1 MLRSLYSG
9 ISGLRANQTMMDV
22 VGNNIANVN
31 TTGFKA
37 SNTVFQDTLSQLI
50 QGSGA
55 PTNVRGGTNPAQIG
69 LGVRVAAIT
78 TNFNP
83 GAAQSTGRSSDVMI
97 QGDGFFVEKL
107 NGQSVYTRNGAL
119 NFDAQGR
126 LVGPDGGIVQG
137 WMADSAG
144 NINTNAQIGNL
155 SIPIA
160 STIAPQATNAVKLS
174 GNLPADGTLTT
185 SPQTSIDV
193 YDVQGKATTLNVSFT
208 RIDAQNWDVTVSGV
222 GGSTSGKLAFDATG
236 ANGVYTPTVAGQG
249 TATSA
254 TLNGINV
261 DLSKLSGFSGL
272 STLGV
277 ESANGSA
284 AGTLQ
289 GFAIGGDGVMTG
301 TFTNGLTKSLGQI
314 AVATFA
320 NPAGLSKAGAS
331 GYVAS
336 TNSGLVQIGTAG
348 SGQRGALAGGALEMS
363 NVDLAAEFTNLIVA
377 QRGFQANSR
386 VITAGDEVLQDLV
399 NIKR

>member
-55 PTNVRGGTNPAQIG
+55 PSNFRGGTNPAQIG

-83 GAAQSTGRSSDVMI
+83 GAAQSTGRSADVMI

-107 NGQSVYTRNGAL
+107 NGQNVYTRNGAL

-137 WMADSAG
+137 WMADANG
-144 NINTNAQIGNL
+144 AINVNAQIANL
-155 SIPIA
+155 SIPIS
-160 STIAPQATNAVKLS
+160 STIAPQATDSVVLT
-174 GNLPADGTLTT
+174 GNLPADGTLSTA
-185 SPQTSIDV
+185 PQTSIDV
-193 YDVQGKATTLNVSFT
+193 YDQQGNARTMNASFT
-208 RIDAQNWDVTVSGV
+208 RTSSTTWDVSLTDGITSTTGTLTFAADGTTPSPTSLTLGGITVDL
-222 GGSTSGKLAFDATG
+222 GKLTG
-236 ANGVYTPTVAGQG
+236 Y
-249 TATSA
+249 
-254 TLNGINV
+254 
-261 DLSKLSGFSGL
+261 SGL

-277 ESANGSA
+277 GSANGST

-289 GFAIGGDGVMTG
+289 GFSIGSDGVMTG
-301 TFTNGLTKSLGQI
+301 TFSNGQTKSLGQI

-348 SGQRGALAGGALEMS
+348 SGSRGALAGGALEMS

-386 VITAGDEVLQDLV
+386 IISAGDEILQDLV

>member
-50 QGSGA
+50 QGSSA
-55 PTNVRGGTNPAQIG
+55 PSSFRGGTNPAQIG

-83 GAAQSTGRSSDVMI
+83 GAAQSTGRSADVMI

-107 NGQSVYTRNGAL
+107 NGQNVYTRNGAL
-119 NFDAQGR
+119 NFDALGR

-137 WMADSAG
+137 WMADSNG
-144 NINTNAQIGNL
+144 NINVNAQIGAL
-155 SIPIA
+155 SIPIS
-160 STIAPQATNAVKLS
+160 STIAPQATDAVKLS

-185 SPQTSIDV
+185 APQTSIDV
-193 YDVQGKATTLNVSFT
+193 YDVQGKARTLNASFT
-208 RIDAQNWDVTVSGV
+208 RTSPTTWDVSLTDG
-222 GGSTSGKLAFDATG
+222 TTTTTG
-236 ANGVYTPTVAGQG
+236 TLSFSSDGTTPTPS
-249 TATSA
+249 TM
-254 TLNGINV
+254 TLGGIDV
-261 DLSKLSGFSGL
+261 DLSGLTGYSGL

-277 ESANGSA
+277 ESANGAS

-289 GFAIGGDGVMTG
+289 GFSIGSDGVMTG
-301 TFTNGLTKSLGQI
+301 TFSNGQTKSLGQI

-348 SGQRGALAGGALEMS
+348 SGSRGALAGGALEMS

-386 VITAGDEVLQDLV
+386 IISAGDEILQDLV
-399 NIKR
+399 NIMR

>member
-50 QGSGA
+50 QGSSA
-55 PTNVRGGTNPAQIG
+55 PSAYRGGTNPAQIG

-83 GAAQSTGRSSDVMI
+83 GAAQSTGRASDVMI

-107 NGQSVYTRNGAL
+107 NGQNVYTRNGSL
-119 NFDAQGR
+119 NFDAEGR

-137 WMADSAG
+137 WMADVNG
-144 NINTNAQIGNL
+144 NINTNAQVGNL

-160 STIAPQATNAVKLS
+160 STIAPEATDLVQLS

-185 SPQTSIDV
+185 APQTSIDV
-193 YDVQGKATTLNVSFT
+193 YDVQGKARTMNASFT
-208 RIDAQNWDVTVSGV
+208 RTSATSWDVTITDGTTT
-222 GGSTSGKLAFDATG
+222 STGTLAFNADGT
-236 ANGVYTPTVAGQG
+236 TPTPTTMSLG
-249 TATSA
+249 
-254 TLNGINV
+254 GITV
-261 DLSKLSGFSGL
+261 DLSQLTGYSGL

-277 ESANGSA
+277 ASANGSA

-289 GFAIGGDGVMTG
+289 GFAVGSDGVMTG
-301 TFTNGLTKSLGQI
+301 TFSNGQTKSLGQI
-314 AVATFA
+314 ALATFA
-320 NPAGLSKAGAS
+320 NPAGLTKAGAS

-348 SGQRGALAGGALEMS
+348 SGSRGALAGGALEMS
-363 NVDLAAEFTNLIVA
+363 NVDLASEFTNLIVA

-386 VITAGDEVLQDLV
+386 IISAGDEILQDLV
-399 NIKR
+399 NIKH